1 MRARIHHAWRVAGT
15 GLSFLAFGLGGLF
28 LGLCVLPPMLWLV
41 RDPERRRRWARRIVQ
56 RSFAAHVELMRRLG
70 VMTYELLTG
79 RVPFV
84 EPNMRTIQIVTRR
97 GALDGPPP
105 PVGSLRFDLSP
116 AVDRALAWA
125 MAPRREDRPQTATAF
140 AEALGTALAG

>member
-1 MRARIHHAWRVAGT
+1 MRERIHHAWRVAGT

-70 VMTYELLTG
+70 VMTYEIRGRERLARDGLL
-79 RVPFV
+79 V
-84 EPNMRTIQIVTRR
+84 
-97 GALDGPPP
+97 
-105 PVGSLRFDLSP
+105 
-116 AVDRALAWA
+116 LA
-125 MAPRREDRPQTATAF
+125 
-140 AEALGTALAG
+140 